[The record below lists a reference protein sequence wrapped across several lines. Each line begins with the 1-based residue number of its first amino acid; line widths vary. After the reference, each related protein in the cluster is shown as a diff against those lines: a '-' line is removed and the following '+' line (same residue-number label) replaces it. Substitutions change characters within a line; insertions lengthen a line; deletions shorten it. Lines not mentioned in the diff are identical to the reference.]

1 MSLQIVL
8 FLKLNATFLMFQ
20 NKTKLQRGVFVWMVE
35 RAGNKYVFSS
45 SFSPSLK
52 RTKNLSI
59 RIVRGATP
67 VHILDTNCSA
77 FYKHY
82 YFLPVAVLTTKT
94 NDMIQR

>member
-1 MSLQIVL
+1 
-8 FLKLNATFLMFQ
+8 MFQ
-20 NKTKLQRGVFVWMVE
+20 NKTKLQRLVFVWMVE
-35 RAGNKYVFSS
+35 RAGNNKYAFVS

-82 YFLPVAVLTTKT
+82 YFLPFVVLTTKT
-94 NDMIQR
+94 NDMIQW

>member
-1 MSLQIVL
+1 
-8 FLKLNATFLMFQ
+8 MFQ
-20 NKTKLQRGVFVWMVE
+20 NKTKYQRGVFVWMVE
-35 RAGNKYVFSS
+35 RAGNNKYVFFS
-45 SFSPSLK
+45 SFQPSLK

-82 YFLPVAVLTTKT
+82 YFLPFAVLTTKT
-94 NDMIQR
+94 NAMIQR